1 MNSKLNI
8 VDLGRDGLLD
18 YTVKQISNLIPDGRH
33 ALIRP
38 VLDRYFDEALERVRR
53 CINAV
58 KTWEVDRFYYL
69 HSTQYCT
76 YLYFLSN
83 TIWRETGSAEV
94 PTKLFLLNKALNG
107 IDLFYE
113 IGMPDIFFIGHS
125 TCIVLAKAVYSD
137 YFVIY
142 QNATVGKN
150 HGVAPVIGEGVV
162 MYPNTAVI
170 GKSAIGKGAIISQGV
185 SVINDDVASGCMVF
199 ACADGLLY
207 KPCKRKIIEDFFRF

>member
-76 YLYFLSN
+76 YLY
-83 TIWRETGSAEV
+83 
-94 PTKLFLLNKALNG
+94 
-107 IDLFYE
+107 
-113 IGMPDIFFIGHS
+113 
-125 TCIVLAKAVYSD
+125 
-137 YFVIY
+137 
-142 QNATVGKN
+142 
-150 HGVAPVIGEGVV
+150 
-162 MYPNTAVI
+162 
-170 GKSAIGKGAIISQGV
+170 V
-185 SVINDDVASGCMVF
+185 SVRICTFYRILFGVRRAALKCQQN
-199 ACADGLLY
+199 Y
-207 KPCKRKIIEDFFRF
+207 FF